1 MHPGSPVARA
11 HEAVSEV
18 LRPGDVALDATAGNG
33 HDTLFL
39 ARSVGP
45 EGTVHALDVQAA
57 AITATRKRLEAAGV
71 ANRVRLHQLGHQALP
86 DPIPAAERGRL
97 RAVMFNLGYL
107 PAGDKSVITRE
118 ATTLTA
124 LAAAGELLVPG
135 GRLTVV
141 AYPGHPGGSG
151 ETEAVVGWVRE
162 SLPQALRC
170 REMDP
175 PEATGRSP
183 RLTVLER
190 IPASA

>member
-86 DPIPAAERGRL
+86 DFGRRLLHLHDSLFVALFQAPAQLLRL
-97 RAVMFNLGYL
+97 
-107 PAGDKSVITRE
+107 
-118 ATTLTA
+118 
-124 LAAAGELLVPG
+124 
-135 GRLTVV
+135 
-141 AYPGHPGGSG
+141 
-151 ETEAVVGWVRE
+151 
-162 SLPQALRC
+162 
-170 REMDP
+170 
-175 PEATGRSP
+175 
-183 RLTVLER
+183 
-190 IPASA
+190 